1 MLIIFLYF
9 LPQGFKP
16 LSALKAPLIFDL
28 CVDNACYKAS
38 PPPPPPQ
45 ILLVLYPNSIFFHF
59 MLL

>member
-38 PPPPPPQ
+38 P
-45 ILLVLYPNSIFFHF
+45 
-59 MLL
+59 